1 MNKLSSVIE
10 QLEVIHSRLK
20 LNLPEIKRP
29 IFNQIDVD
37 NLRDVIIY
45 GSRGVGK
52 TTFLL
57 YKSVDKN
64 FLYFSADNPIV
75 SPFSL
80 YEISEAAFNK
90 GYDGIIID
98 EVYFS
103 KDWEINLKAIY
114 DNFPNKFIWASGSS
128 NLALKSSK
136 ADLSR
141 RFIPFRIPM
150 LSFREYLFLTRE
162 LELEPINPFEFDN
175 SILNKF
181 KNLNILA
188 VFKEYLSTGIRPIFQ
203 EGNYCQRLEG
213 ILEKSIF
220 YDVPFFVPSI
230 QDNHLR
236 LMNAV
241 VGHLLLSPVPTI
253 NISKMCSEW
262 HIGKE
267 KLYNLLFVM
276 EHSEII
282 RIIRKKKDK
291 KRHFT
296 KGAKIF
302 LSDPSMYECF
312 KGNVGTLRESFVTF
326 SLSEKFKVYASENEE
341 EYDYEVDGIKIEVGG
356 KSKKP
361 KKADFVISDD
371 LDIPV
376 GNKIPMWVLGLA
388 F

>member
-276 EHSEII
+276 DHSEII